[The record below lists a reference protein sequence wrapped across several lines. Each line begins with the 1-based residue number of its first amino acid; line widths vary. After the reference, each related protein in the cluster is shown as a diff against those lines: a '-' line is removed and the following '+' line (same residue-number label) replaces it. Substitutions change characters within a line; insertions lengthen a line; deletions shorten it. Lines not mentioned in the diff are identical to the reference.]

1 MTHPAMLRA
10 KGMNH
15 IPHTT
20 GRLATLIASLTLLAA
35 CAASPGISTDV
46 SYCCRPLAEDI
57 YTYRVEFE
65 DTPEFL
71 KPMLRDS
78 VSIVLDTK
86 GMQYTEGDA
95 HAVLSM
101 RYVDR
106 TLSREEETDIDS
118 WERVAPGGGVRFLA
132 QVQLE
137 MTHSVTGE
145 QIWAGSMQRIHN
157 VYEGSYMH
165 DEPAQAA
172 MRVAFMEIFADFPN
186 PGLEQ

>member
-1 MTHPAMLRA
+1 MRTVQAV
-10 KGMNH
+10 K
-15 IPHTT
+15 
-20 GRLATLIASLTLLAA
+20 ATSILLAA
-35 CAASPGISTDV
+35 LALSACASSPGISTDV
-46 SYCCRPLAEDI
+46 TFCCRPFAENI

-78 VSIVLDTK
+78 VSIVLDAK
-86 GMQYTEGDA
+86 GLQYTEGDA
-95 HAVLSM
+95 DSILLM

-106 TLSREEETDIDS
+106 TLSRQEEADVDA
-118 WERVAPGGGVRFLA
+118 WERVAPGGGVRFMA
-132 QVQLE
+132 QVQIEL
-137 MTHSVTGE
+137 TNSVTGE
-145 QIWAGSMQRIHN
+145 RIWAGSMQRIHN

-186 PGLEQ
+186 PGLEE